1 MTCLYFSKT
10 KGKMKI
16 MNEKY
21 FLNPDSMDIHAMI
34 DGINTLHKE
43 FSKYFDTEHPRMKN
57 FIGDKYCEIL
67 EREVLQQEGMEPKE
81 VYKELSYY
89 AQGILKWNHS
99 GALINVNPPVTLPSV
114 AAAGYVLLYNGN
126 GAQDMSCGY
135 LLTTELIVIKM
146 LCQLAGLNNETAG
159 GIFTFGGKSTNL
171 HALKHGIQ
179 KVCPD
184 AIDNGIHEDIVTFS
198 SKQGHPCHSEVCGW
212 LGIGK
217 KSCIRISTNEMGE
230 INLEELEINMRKML
244 DKGKKIALITA
255 NGGTTIQMTI
265 DPIKKIVDIRDRLVE
280 EYHLD
285 YRPRVHVDSV
295 IGWSYLFFK
304 SYDFEEN
311 PFDIHPAALNRIQ
324 RQLKRI
330 LDIVYAD
337 SFGVD
342 FHKMGFC
349 AYQSSVYMCIDKSE
363 IYAQE
368 QLKPIPYNEL
378 EYGNYSPFQYTLE
391 LSRSLSGPIEA
402 YTNLK
407 VLGISGYQELIGKL
421 YTSAEVLK
429 ESINRVPRF
438 EVIND
443 KDSDGFVTLFVVKEN
458 INIPSFFEI
467 GKKSLDETK
476 RFGMYIY
483 KFYLYLLEQQKLGTC
498 KFALDY
504 SSGYHTLSNGVK
516 IGVLKV
522 YPMTPYFTPEKA
534 NEMVDNIRG
543 LMEEFDKI
551 KDVFEIKEV
560 PHKPRPFVF
569 R

>member
-1 MTCLYFSKT
+1 
-10 KGKMKI
+10 

-21 FLNPDSMDIHAMI
+21 FLDPNTMDISAI
-34 DGINTLHKE
+34 TDGINMLHKE
-43 FSKYFDTEHPRMKN
+43 FSKYFDVENPRMKN
-57 FIGDKYCEIL
+57 DIKEKYKEIL
-67 EREVLQQEGMEPKE
+67 AREVLEQEGMEPE
-81 VYKELSYY
+81 EFYKHLSYY
-89 AQGILKWNHS
+89 SQGILKWSHP
-99 GALINVNPPVTLPSV
+99 GALINVNPPATLPSV
-114 AAAGYVLLYNGN
+114 AAAGYVSLYNGN

-146 LCQLAGLNNETAG
+146 LCQLVGLNPEVAG

-179 KVCPD
+179 RACPD
-184 AIDNGIHEDIVTFS
+184 AIDNGIHEDIVSFS

-212 LGIGK
+212 LGTGK
-217 KSCIRISTNEMGE
+217 NSCIRIKTKEMGE
-230 INLEELEINMRKML
+230 IDLEELEASMRKVL
-244 DKGKKIALITA
+244 DEGKKIALITA

-265 DPIKKIVDIRDRLVE
+265 DPIKKIAELRDKLVE
-280 EYHLD
+280 EYKLS
-285 YRPRVHVDSV
+285 YKPRIHVDSV
-295 IGWSYLFFK
+295 IGWCYLFFK
-304 SYDFEEN
+304 DYDFEKN
-311 PFDIHPAALNRIQ
+311 PLGINEVALGRIK
-324 RQLKRI
+324 RQLTRI
-330 LDIVYAD
+330 SEIVYAD

-349 AYQSSVYMCIDKSE
+349 SYQSSVYMCMDKSE

-368 QLKPIPYNEL
+368 KLKPIPYDEL

-391 LSRSLSGPIEA
+391 LSRALNGPIEA

-407 VLGISGYQELIGKL
+407 ILGISGYQELIGQL
-421 YTSAEVLK
+421 YNSAEVLK
-429 ESINRVPRF
+429 ETINSVPRF

-458 INIPSFFEI
+458 IDSPSFFEL
-467 GKKSLDETK
+467 GKRSLEETK
-476 RFGMYIY
+476 TFGMYIY
-483 KFYLYLLEQQKLGTC
+483 KFYLYLLEQQKLGKC
-498 KFALDY
+498 NFALDY
-504 SSGYHTLSNGVK
+504 SSGYHVLANGVK

-534 NEMVDNIRG
+534 KEMVKTIRM
-543 LMEEFDKI
+543 LMEEFDKV
-551 KDVFEIKEV
+551 KEVFEIKEV

>member
-1 MTCLYFSKT
+1 MTEEF
-10 KGKMKI
+10 
-16 MNEKY
+16 
-21 FLNPDSMDIHAMI
+21 FLNPNTMDISLI
-34 DGINTLHKE
+34 EDGIKKLHTE
-43 FSKYFDTEHPRMKN
+43 FSKYFDIDNPRMKN
-57 FIGDKYCEIL
+57 TIKEKYASIL
-67 EREVLQQEGMEPKE
+67 EKENLEEGGMEPEE
-81 VYKELSYY
+81 VYRSLAYY
-89 AQGILKWNHS
+89 SQGILKWNHS

-114 AAAGYVLLYNGN
+114 VTAGYTSMYNCN

-135 LLTTELIVIKM
+135 LLTTELIVIRM
-146 LCQLAGLNNETAG
+146 ISQLAGLDEKKTG

-171 HALKHGIQ
+171 HALKHGLQ
-179 KVCPD
+179 RTFPD
-184 AIDNGIHEDIVTFS
+184 SVNKGIHGEVVTFS

-217 KSCIRISTNEMGE
+217 DSCIRISTNEMGE
-230 INLEELEINMRKML
+230 IDLIELESRMREVL
-244 DKGKKIALITA
+244 DEGKRIALITA

-265 DPIKKIVDIRDRLVE
+265 DPIKEIVELRDRLAK

-285 YRPRVHVDSV
+285 YKPRVHVDSV

-304 SYDFEEN
+304 SYDFEKN
-311 PFDIHPAALNRIQ
+311 PLDIHPKALRRIKNQ
-324 RQLKRI
+324 VERI
-330 LDIVYAD
+330 VDITYAD

-349 AYQSSVYMCIDKSE
+349 AYQSSVYMCKDKSE

-368 QLKPIPYNEL
+368 KLNPIPYEEL

-391 LSRSLSGPIEA
+391 LSRSLNGPIEA

-407 VLGISGYQELIGKL
+407 LLGISGYQELIGGL
-421 YTSAEVLK
+421 YSSAEVLK
-429 ESINRVPRF
+429 EYIDKEERL

-443 KDSDGFVTLFVVKEN
+443 KDSDGFVTLFVVHERVDS
-458 INIPSFFEI
+458 PSFFEI
-467 GKKSLDETK
+467 GKCSKEET
-476 RFGMYIY
+476 REYGMYIY
-483 KFYLYLLEQQKLGTC
+483 KFYLYLLEQQKLGRC

-504 SSGYHTLSNGVK
+504 SSGYHVLDNGIK

-522 YPMTPYFTPEKA
+522 YPMTPFFTSEKA
-534 NEMVDNIRG
+534 KEMVLNIKDM
-543 LMEEFDKI
+543 MEEFDGV